1 MSGEVVLCS
10 CPPAPYGLAEACG
23 ASPRSCPSPR
33 KLQEG
38 LRELPGRFA
47 KELERQSS
55 HKAAGCHTARLGRSF
70 GHDQDSGIF
79 GARRAEVGAAWPAGE
94 MVPPP

>member
-23 ASPRSCPSPR
+23 ASPRPCPSPM

-38 LRELPGRFA
+38 LRVLPGRFA
-47 KELERQSS
+47 KELERAKQPQGCRVPHSQ
-55 HKAAGCHTARLGRSF
+55 AGK
-70 GHDQDSGIF
+70 
-79 GARRAEVGAAWPAGE
+79 EAWSRPGLRHLWGQE
-94 MVPPP
+94 S